1 MPWML
6 EFETLDKA
14 PQNVIFI
21 NAKSIHTVKPH
32 YKTEDLTEISY
43 SHDNYVVVREKCD
56 DVVDRLRRA
65 FELGE
70 A

>member
-1 MPWML
+1 MPCML

-21 NAKSIHTVKPH
+21 NAKSIHTAKPH
-32 YKTEDLTEISY
+32 HKTEGLTEIKY
-43 SHDNYVVVREKCD
+43 GHDSHIVVREKCD
-56 DVVDRLRRA
+56 DVVNRLRRA
-65 FELGE
+65 FEIGE